1 MACLKLLSLS
11 AIENGLLLF
20 VDGYHADSEIY
31 SEAVHSFPVAILYGP
46 TVVLTNGT
54 DDGKPKTVAF
64 RSLRGT
70 VEAVEDEPC
79 IQCGFIGGVCYC
91 QSPSLDGKIDL
102 TFRAVVADGVDHK
115 IIDKA
120 FE

>member
-1 MACLKLLSLS
+1 MCALCSCAINTFIPFMACLKLLSLS

-54 DDGKPKTVAF
+54 DNGKPKTVAF
-64 RSLRGT
+64 RSL
-70 VEAVEDEPC
+70 
-79 IQCGFIGGVCYC
+79 
-91 QSPSLDGKIDL
+91 
-102 TFRAVVADGVDHK
+102 
-115 IIDKA
+115 
-120 FE
+120 